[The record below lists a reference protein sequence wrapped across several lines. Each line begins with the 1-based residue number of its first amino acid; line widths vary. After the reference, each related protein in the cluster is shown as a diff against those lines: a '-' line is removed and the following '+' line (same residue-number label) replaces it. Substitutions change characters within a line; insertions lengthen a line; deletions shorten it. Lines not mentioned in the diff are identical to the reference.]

1 MDMDL
6 TPLLTSFSIIFLA
19 ELGDKTQICTIML
32 SSRSSARSV
41 FFGAMTA
48 FFMVDGLSALLG
60 GELLYMLPRNVI
72 GITAG
77 LVFIVFGIISLIR
90 REENENVCKDISAS
104 FFRAFSLVALMELGD
119 KTQIFSIF
127 LAAQFGSPI
136 LVLAGVMLAFT
147 IITGIGVFLGHKILR
162 IVPEKFLRIGAAA
175 TFILLGIIQIVGVLV
190 ESNIPLQQRFL
201 TLSSG
206 C

>member
-1 MDMDL
+1 MSINL
-6 TPLLTSFSIIFLA
+6 APLLTSFSIIFLA

-41 FFGAMTA
+41 FFGAMAA
-48 FFMVDGLSALLG
+48 FFIVDGLSAFLG
-60 GELLYMLPRNVI
+60 GELLHMLPRNII
-72 GITAG
+72 GLAAG
-77 LVFIVFGIISLIR
+77 LAFIVFGIVSLIR
-90 REENENVCKDISAS
+90 RGENENICKDIGAS

-127 LAAQFGSPI
+127 LAAQFGNPI

-162 IVPEKFLRIGAAA
+162 ILPEKFLRIGAAVI
-175 TFILLGIIQIVGVLV
+175 FILLGIIQIVETLL
-190 ESNIPLQQRFL
+190 EISIPL
-201 TLSSG
+201 
-206 C
+206 